1 MRALLIAFGILSISA
16 FSNAQEV
23 LPTEIESI
31 HSKYGGFEF
40 AVMMMDRTE
49 WETYRS
55 WEGYDQE
62 AVIAVIKRHQN
73 TPEYLAR
80 KEARKQQRLLRSGSC
95 ECWIEPDETY
105 TEITP
110 EMQQFTGGAGI
121 DVDYSHG
128 PLSLPFTFNLFGLE
142 FDEFYINS
150 KGLISF
156 SEPVIDWTPEE
167 LPDANYNII
176 SGYWG
181 DADYRLTGDIFYRI
195 TPTAVYVNWVDVGYY
210 NNHDERTVSYQ
221 IVFSEDGSVAIGGG
235 AANVQMCYENMEW
248 AHGDVGGEGG
258 CCGPDPATV
267 GIDVLNNDDEFVQF
281 GRFNFTDDSYNGP
294 YGGGEGEQDGCM
306 WLNGK
311 DLCVN
316 VSGSDPNQ
324 PPIATE
330 TPGGGCDDTL
340 FVCLNDTLDL
350 NLGFLAPEPGQTIS
364 IELTDLDAVTNNG
377 TYVENG
383 VTYLDAFL
391 AGTEDNVGIYNLDIT
406 ATDDG
411 TPTASTSLSFVVE
424 VIDIVLPSLS
434 VEGDF
439 SICSGQETTIT
450 CNDDFDSYFW
460 SLGCFGPECTYE
472 FGGTFTVTASIDEGC
487 SASQDFFIDQ
497 SLYFLPDVC
506 IEPNPICGDD
516 TAIVTVCDPDMDS
529 FVEYEWDG
537 DWNGAGGEIVIPGD
551 TSIGVTPGSFRILI
565 TNDDGCQGQRV
576 FNVEQVT
583 QVIPDITIPPV
594 CDSLYSVQFEGGYT
608 TPDAGPLLVYMTSS
622 EPTGWGGDNFLEV
635 VITDADGVESN
646 YVLASFEVFT
656 AHTDIEVSLGDLV
669 EITLVTGANAPV
681 DDFSFTVYNCTTT
694 NPEPVDNL
702 PADGGLVYSA
712 TADCVVDPVGGTWSV
727 GVGTGFFSDPT
738 EFNTFFTPTSGLGIY
753 EVCFTDDNCGYS
765 ACYEMETSTTPTGE
779 LIGPANNLVDDNTY
793 LLCDGE
799 AVNFQMD
806 TTFQGTLDPIDWP
819 QANSSQGLFAE
830 YEFNGEGE
838 YDLSVTLSNLCGTL
852 DFPFT
857 ILTSNQADPELE
869 DVIVC
874 EDGTEVILD
883 SGLDPSDD
891 ADLSWTF
898 NNGTING
905 EDEAILTAD
914 EAGDYCIEAS
924 NECGT
929 AEACAEVQ
937 IFVPIPNPLPAY
949 SLDCEGGNTVLVDP
963 LTDNDWTVTWEDGTV
978 SDTYTATFVPHHNEW
993 LSATFE
999 DPLGCTS
1006 FEDSTF
1012 VWMGYPVE
1020 VGTPQ
1025 PVLLP
1030 SEGPLFLCPE
1040 IPNTFQINSTFA
1052 VEWNWTIE
1060 VANQANSAIQIP
1072 GLNADETTF
1081 TTAQFDNLLDSSY
1094 YNSPLIL
1101 TGTGYNPCSTGGVS
1115 GTWQVEWDNCDII
1128 IPNIFTPGTAEGSFG
1143 KNDTFEIKG
1152 LLKYDGAILAVYD
1165 RWGNQVFYSEN
1176 YDNLWNARDVSSGT
1190 HYYLLSLPN
1199 GRDFSGSV
1207 MIAR

>member
-694 NPEPVDNL
+694 NPEPVDDL

>member
-391 AGTEDNVGIYNLDIT
+391 AGTEDNVGIYNLNIT

-694 NPEPVDNL
+694 NPEPVDDL

>member
-73 TPEYLAR
+73 TPDYLAR

-694 NPEPVDNL
+694 NPEPVDDL

-929 AEACAEVQ
+929 AEACAEVL